1 MFEFLIIANSDTG
14 DCARSPGIVFW
25 GDQLWRIHPAE
36 MATGDYSVLSH
47 EIELM
52 L

>member
-14 DCARSPGIVFW
+14 DHARSPGIVFW
-25 GDQLWRIHPAE
+25 GDQLWRTHPAE
-36 MATGDYSVLSH
+36 ATGDYLVFSH